1 MPPRNRTATA
11 RRLRRQATD
20 AEQRLWYALRD
31 RCRPWKFR
39 RQHPVGRRVVDFACP
54 ARKLAIEIDG
64 GQHAF
69 EQEADAARSVELAR
83 HGYRVIRFWNN
94 EVLGNIDGVL
104 LVVLR
109 ELEAAPTSPRPS
121 PPRGAERETANAARI
136 KAVPPRIARRPAE

>member
-1 MPPRNRTATA
+1 MPLRDRTTTA

-39 RQHPVGRRVVDFACP
+39 RQHPIGRRVVDFACP

-94 EVLGNIDGVL
+94 ELLGNIDGVL
-104 LVVLR
+104 LVVMR
-109 ELEAAPTSPRPS
+109 ELEEAPTSPRPS
-121 PPRGAERETANAARI
+121 PPRGAERETADEALLTVAPPHI
-136 KAVPPRIARRPAE
+136 VPRPAE